1 MDPAFRLLQGCI
13 PAPRADTMQ
22 YPSAFRRQKMLLYR
36 QAARC
41 ARNSYAGLVGVG
53 EKTDATDIYSSA
65 SRRDKGGVCD
75 ALFWAGV
82 VGCGVFS
89 FVMHSVKA
97 AAPVRRGNGLSTPWE
112 FNLCAH
118 VASKCPSRLPR
129 LECIST
135 VICNIL

>member
-1 MDPAFRLLQGCI
+1 MDPAFRLLQGRTS
-13 PAPRADTMQ
+13 APTPGTMH
-22 YPSAFRRQKMLLYR
+22 YPTPMRRQKILLYG

-41 ARNSYAGLVGVG
+41 LRNSFAGLVGVG